1 MTARMTMLL
10 FCTAILGLA
19 LLTGCG
25 VETQAGVLLAT
36 VAVTPTTTPVPTATP
51 DPLAMNLPHVV
62 TREFMGTVV
71 AFRCPQGWDTEER
84 GQYAIAFDAA
94 AATGVETPP
103 SLAVFIQLSRRF
115 GLDESMEAMSP
126 YALSAQN
133 QGMIEYGVLPPEAA
147 LSPDDAHRFLWGA
160 HDAALIRWRAADNA
174 GAGVSLVVMNT
185 NRDRFV
191 WLQGTAGGSRWED
204 FQPTLAAILSSV
216 TLDGEALP
224 PADVLAA
231 ITSE

>member
-1 MTARMTMLL
+1 MIARMTMLL
-10 FCTAILGLA
+10 LCAAILGLV
-19 LLTGCG
+19 LLAGCG

-51 DPLAMNLPHVV
+51 DPLTMDLPRVV

-71 AFRCPQGWDTEER
+71 TFRCPQGWDTEER

-94 AATGVETPP
+94 AAMGVETPP

-115 GLDESMEAMSP
+115 DLAEDLEALAP

-147 LSPDDAHRFLWGA
+147 LLPEDAHPFLWGA
-160 HDAALIRWRAADNA
+160 HDAALIRWRAADDTVA
-174 GAGVSLVVMNT
+174 GLSLVVMNT

-191 WLQGTAGGSRWED
+191 WLQGTAGNNRWEG
-204 FQPTLAAILSSV
+204 FLPTLAAILASV
-216 TLDGEALP
+216 TLDGETLP
-224 PADVLAA
+224 PADVLTA
-231 ITSE
+231 ITDG

>member
-1 MTARMTMLL
+1 MTTLL
-10 FCTAILGLA
+10 LCTVILGLA

-36 VAVTPTTTPVPTATP
+36 VAVTSTTTPAPTATP
-51 DPLAMNLPHVV
+51 DPLTMDLPHVV

-71 AFRCPQGWDTEER
+71 AFRCPPGWDTEER
-84 GQYAIAFDAA
+84 GQYVVAFDAA

-103 SLAVFIQLSRRF
+103 SLAVYIQLSRRF
-115 GLDESMEAMSP
+115 DLDENMEAMSP

-147 LSPDDAHRFLWGA
+147 LLPDDAYPFLWGV
-160 HDAALIRWRAADNA
+160 HDAALIRWRAADDAIA
-174 GAGVSLVVMNT
+174 GLSLVVMNT

-191 WLQGTAGGSRWED
+191 WLQGTAAGSRWED
-204 FQPTLAAILSSV
+204 FQPTLAAMLSSV

-224 PADVLAA
+224 AADVLTAVA
-231 ITSE
+231 NG

>member
-1 MTARMTMLL
+1 MTARMASLL
-10 FCTAILGLA
+10 LCTVILGGA
-19 LLTGCG
+19 LLAGCG

-36 VAVTPTTTPVPTATP
+36 VAVTPTTTPAPTATP
-51 DPLAMNLPHVV
+51 DPLTMDLPHVV

-71 AFRCPQGWDTEER
+71 SFRCPQGWDTEER

-103 SLAVFIQLSRRF
+103 GLAIFIQLSRRF
-115 GLDESMEAMSP
+115 GLDESLESMAP

-133 QGMIEYGVLPPEAA
+133 RGMIEYGFLPPEAA
-147 LSPDDAHRFLWGA
+147 LQPDDARAFLWGA
-160 HDAALIRWRAADNA
+160 HDAASIRWRAADDTVA
-174 GAGVSLVVMNT
+174 GLSLAVMNA

-191 WLQGTAGGSRWED
+191 WLQGTASGSRWAD

-224 PADVLAA
+224 AADVLAA
-231 ITSE
+231 IANE